1 MSSFGEISVL
11 PISRIGTGTIV
22 ALLVAGTGV
31 FVAGTGISVAVGG
44 TEVKVNIDTGVSVTD
59 GADCPH
65 ADKMKILINKI
76 TGRIVVFFLF
86 LPNNK
91 EKTSFIFIR
100 FAAWKPLRSRMGR
113 KCRLLLVDWFQ
124 YSL

>member
-1 MSSFGEISVL
+1 ML
-11 PISRIGTGTIV
+11 PISRIGIGTIV

-31 FVAGTGISVAVGG
+31 FVAGTGVSAAVGG
-44 TEVKVNIDTGVSVTD
+44 AEVKVNIDTGVSVTD

-86 LPNNK
+86 LANNK
-91 EKTSFIFIR
+91 KETSFVFIV
-100 FAAWKPLRSRMGR
+100 FL
-113 KCRLLLVDWFQ
+113 CRL
-124 YSL
+124 